1 MLLANKWSKVS
12 NFSTWIFKLLLLLL
26 WISTEFTK
34 NTVNNLCKVGDLKIL
49 HFAESLIHALA
60 LTCKICIF
68 KMTVS
73 NLLLLSCF
81 WWLVLFWPKE
91 TREKS
96 KPCFV
101 DVFKWPSLWGWH
113 TPGLKHTEWPEPP
126 SLTPSLN
133 ATRPSLVG
141 EWGSLL
147 VFVKFIFLFS
157 AWAGVFIYLLARAQ
171 AGNARLHSTSPVRVG
186 RTTVASKQR
195 GEPENRSPLFFLSTS
210 RQLLSH
216 PHRSYHHLSIHHPLS
231 EWKQPT
237 SPRPAVDLPAD
248 DFKNTP
254 KTSMAPSCLLS
265 DRWVFFLSPCA
276 ECSSCWRKGEKKPN
290 AGGHT
295 EKEGAAEK

>member
-1 MLLANKWSKVS
+1 M
-12 NFSTWIFKLLLLLL
+12 
-26 WISTEFTK
+26 
-34 NTVNNLCKVGDLKIL
+34 
-49 HFAESLIHALA
+49 
-60 LTCKICIF
+60 
-68 KMTVS
+68 
-73 NLLLLSCF
+73 LLLSCF

-113 TPGLKHTEWPEPP
+113 TPGHKYTEWPEPP

-171 AGNARLHSTSPVRVG
+171 AGMLGSIPQARWGWAVPLWRQS
-186 RTTVASKQR
+186 R
-195 GEPENRSPLFFLSTS
+195 GVSQKIEARCFFLSAS
-210 RQLLSH
+210 RQVLSH
-216 PHRSYHHLSIHHPLS
+216 PHRSCHHLSIHYPLS